1 MAMKHRILIADDE
14 ASIRFVLRS
23 ALEERGYLIDE
34 ASSGSEVLE
43 KIKNLRY
50 DLYIIDIVMPEISGL
65 NLIDRIM
72 EYHNDAAILI
82 ITARDTMFN
91 AIESIKRGAFDYI
104 AKPFDIDDVIHIVQ
118 RILEEKLAPD
128 REESKRDIPEELFS
142 QQIIGKS
149 RVIRDIFKVIGAV
162 AGEDC
167 NILITGE
174 SGTGKELL
182 ARVIHANSP
191 RKNFPFIVIDC
202 ATIPRELMESEL
214 FGFEKGSFTGAIE
227 KREGKFKIADGGTV
241 FLDEIGD
248 MPPELQ
254 AKLLRVIQER
264 TFYPIGSNSPVKVNI
279 RIIAATNKDLVSAT
293 RDGRF
298 REDLYFRIN
307 VVSIHLP
314 PLRERK
320 EDIPLLAEYFLQRE
334 NEKRGAK
341 KKSFAPE
348 TMKVLVEYSWP
359 GNIREL
365 ENAVKRAYIFSK
377 GKYILPDDLPSHI
390 VTIKEEKD
398 KLPEIPEFSIEHIIR
413 RYIDSIDLKNS
424 SDIYRRILADV
435 EGPLFRIILEK
446 TRFNR
451 KKASTILGIN
461 RNTFRKKIKEL
472 GILNNSGRNKKV
484 HG

>member
-1 MAMKHRILIADDE
+1 MKPRILIADDE
-14 ASIRFVLRS
+14 PSIRFVLRS
-23 ALEERGYLIDE
+23 ALEDRGYIVEE
-34 ASSGSEVLE
+34 ASGGIEVIE
-43 KIKNLRY
+43 KVRSLKY

-65 NLIDRIM
+65 DLIDRIKQ
-72 EYHNDAAILI
+72 YHSEAPIII
-82 ITARDTMFN
+82 ITARDTMSN

-104 AKPFDIDDVIHIVQ
+104 AKPFDIDHMIDVVEG
-118 RILEEKLAPD
+118 ILSEKLAYEK
-128 REESKRDIPEELFS
+128 EEARKDIPDEVFS

-149 RVIRDIFKVIGAV
+149 KAIRDIFKVIGKV

-182 ARVIHANSP
+182 AKIIHANSP
-191 RKNFPFIVIDC
+191 RKNFPFVVIDC
-202 ATIPRELMESEL
+202 ATIPRDLLEAEL

-227 KREGKFKIADGGTV
+227 RREGKFKIADGGTV

-248 MPPELQ
+248 MQPDLQ

-279 RIIAATNKDLVSAT
+279 RIIAATNRDLIGAT
-293 RDGRF
+293 QDGRF

-320 EDIPLLAEYFLQRE
+320 EDIPILAEYFLRRE
-334 NEKRGAK
+334 NEKGAK
-341 KKSFAPE
+341 KKILAPE
-348 TMKVLVEYSWP
+348 TVRALVEYQWP

-365 ENAVKRAYIFSK
+365 ENAIKRAYIFSK
-377 GKYILPDDLPSHI
+377 GKYIMPSDLPSHI
-390 VTIKEEKD
+390 VNLGEKKSQQTEVHELSLEQTIRGYVES
-398 KLPEIPEFSIEHIIR
+398 LNIE
-413 RYIDSIDLKNS
+413 DASG
-424 SDIYRRILADV
+424 IYRKILSDV
-435 EGPLFRIILEK
+435 ERSLFKIILEK
-446 TRFNR
+446 TRYNKIR
-451 KKASTILGIN
+451 ASSILGIN

-472 GILNNSGRNKKV
+472 GILKEIEKKKET